1 MNPAV
6 PPIPRA
12 VVITAVLAMAILQ
25 FFLKPL
31 TSWEFDEQLFMS
43 GVERYEP
50 LVHHPPPPGYP
61 LFIAVGH
68 LVNAVTQDP
77 FISLVGISVVS
88 SVIGFPFLLL
98 AFKNLGRDWRTG
110 LAGAALFYL
119 SPVMLVHSA
128 LPLSDPPA
136 LMMLSVTLWLASL
149 VGLVGSTRTIV
160 LFAAFA
166 SMTVGMRPQFSIAVL
181 PMFFVVV
188 LFWMRSGR
196 LRVFALATFAVASL
210 IWLLPLVSALG
221 GVEPW
226 LRWEANQASY
236 FAEHDADVSRTG
248 RSAMAILFRFVAH
261 PWGPKFLSFPLLV
274 VSGIGI
280 AALVISRNRPAL
292 LIAAL
297 SGPYLAFCLFMMDPA
312 DGVRY
317 ALPSVLGFAF
327 VAGVGLVELANRVRF
342 RPLPVLATACFA
354 AGFGWYVYPL
364 IVLRTT
370 QPSPPVQAAEF
381 ARRFLPAETVILY
394 ESPLMP
400 HSRRLLKDFRTM
412 PIDKGLAQFVDKV
425 DVPLVLFSDGGTE
438 YRPGTTFQW
447 PFTDAYGK
455 LTRNHYRVVSLIPV
469 PATQRYR
476 PVSGVYP
483 MERNIRGEEWRWL
496 EPAAELILP
505 DLGSGQVQI
514 TLAIPPTFPHSET
527 GVELIVNGR
536 PWKSAVLKRN
546 VPIDFMIPLDEG
558 ENRIQ
563 IRSEKVFV
571 PAEVKKSLSR
581 DRRTLAVQLLI
592 IEQRGPARQ
601 KIAA

>member
-6 PPIPRA
+6 PPFPRVA
-12 VVITAVLAMAILQ
+12 VIAALMAVTVLQ
-25 FFLKPL
+25 WFLRPL
-31 TSWEFDEQLFMS
+31 TLWEFDEPLFMS
-43 GVERYEP
+43 AIEHYEP

-68 LVNAVTQDP
+68 VVNAVTRDP
-77 FISLVGISVVS
+77 FPALVGISAVS
-88 SVIGFPFLLL
+88 SVAGFLFLFL
-98 AFKNLGRDWRTG
+98 AFKNLGGEWRVG
-110 LAGAALFYL
+110 LAGAALFYF
-119 SPVMLVHSA
+119 SPAMLVHST
-128 LPLSDPPA
+128 LPISDPPG
-136 LMMLSVTLWLASL
+136 LMTLAVTLWLASL
-149 VGLVGSTRTIV
+149 VCLAPSTRGMV

-166 SMTVGMRPQFSIAVL
+166 SMTVGMRPQLSIAVL
-181 PMFFVVV
+181 PMFFFVV
-188 LFWMRSGR
+188 LVWMRSGR
-196 LRVFALATFAVASL
+196 HRFLALAIFTVVSL
-210 IWLLPLVSALG
+210 IWLVPLVTAVG

-248 RSAMAILFRFVAH
+248 RSALAILLRFVAH
-261 PWGPKFLSFPLLV
+261 PWGPKFLSFPLLLG
-274 VSGIGI
+274 SGIGI
-280 AALVISRNRPAL
+280 AALVKSRSGRAL

-297 SGPYLAFCLFMMDPA
+297 SAPYLIFCLLMMDPA
-312 DGVRY
+312 DGARY

-327 VAGVGLVELANRVRF
+327 VAAVGLVEIANRVRF
-342 RPLPVLATACFA
+342 RPLSLLLAACFA
-354 AGFGWYVYPL
+354 AGFGWYVAPL
-364 IVLRTT
+364 ITLRTS
-370 QPSPPVQAAEF
+370 QPSPPVQATEF
-381 ARRFLPAETVILY
+381 ARRTLAAKTVILY
-394 ESPLMP
+394 ELPLMP

-412 PIDKGLAQFVDKV
+412 PIDKGLAQFVDKI

-438 YRPGTTFQW
+438 YRQGTTFQW
-447 PFTDAYGK
+447 PFSDAYGK

-476 PVSGVYP
+476 PVAGVNP

-496 EPAAELILP
+496 EPSAELILP
-505 DLGSGQVQI
+505 DLGAGEVQI

-527 GVELIVNGR
+527 GVEFIVNGR

-563 IRSEKVFV
+563 IHSEKVFV
-571 PAEVKKSLSR
+571 PAEVKGSLSR
-581 DRRTLAVQLLI
+581 DRRKLAVQVLI
-592 IEQRGPARQ
+592 IEQRGRARQ